1 MGKRNTSL
9 VRRKVINLTTSLICT
24 LKQNEKSASSTSE
37 EMWCNNKL
45 SHQLYKNRCNI
56 LRGGNFEN
64 LANFITLVIIVT
76 NVISIIL

>member
-37 EMWCNNKL
+37 EM
-45 SHQLYKNRCNI
+45 
-56 LRGGNFEN
+56 
-64 LANFITLVIIVT
+64 
-76 NVISIIL
+76 